1 MNQTGLRLYNRL
13 RGSILHPQWLTDRF
27 HIRSRRYLRKLRD
40 SRILDIG
47 SGNSRNAKHLHA
59 SNTVIRL
66 DYPTTNRRYQTQP
79 DVFGDAGRL
88 PIANNSLDAVLLFE
102 VMEHIGAHEY
112 AVQEIHRV
120 LRRDGWLF
128 VSVPF
133 MYPIH
138 DSPHDYFRFTVH
150 GIRRVLETN
159 GFQIAQL
166 AQHGNS
172 LLVPLQL
179 MNLAVLEGCRAAWR
193 KHLLLGV
200 CALLIGYPVCLLTNL
215 VALPLTL
222 LPNTGAS
229 CFGYFVVAKHN

>member
-27 HIRSRRYLRKLRD
+27 HIRSRQYLRQLRD
-40 SRILDIG
+40 SLILDIG
-47 SGNSRNAKHLHA
+47 SGNSHNAQNLHA

-66 DYPTTNRRYQTQP
+66 DYPTTNLRYQTRP
-79 DVFGDAGRL
+79 DVFGDAGCL
-88 PIANNSLDAVLLFE
+88 PMANHSIDAIFLFE
-102 VMEHIGAHEY
+102 VMEHIGAHEH
-112 AVQEIHRV
+112 AVQEIYRV
-120 LRRDGWLF
+120 LRHEGWLF

-138 DSPHDYFRFTVH
+138 DAPHDYFRFTAH
-150 GIRRVLETN
+150 GIRRVLEIN
-159 GFQIAQL
+159 GFQITQL

-179 MNLAVLEGCRAAWR
+179 INLAMLEGCRAAWR
-193 KHLLLGV
+193 KHPLLGV
-200 CALLIGYPVCLLTNL
+200 CALLIGYPACLLTNL
-215 VALPLTL
+215 AALPLTL
-222 LPNTGAS
+222 FPNSGAS